1 MENFDLDWWG
11 VSHKSSIRY
20 ILDNDKSSKIKIY
33 AIGFTSLRNSYL
45 YLSEKDKSRII
56 ISDYKNSKY
65 IIDTKMKRIRVNY
78 NLDKNKNFKLFY
90 QLKIESYPISSIYK
104 RNN

>member
-1 MENFDLDWWG
+1 MFQDNNWYG
-11 VSHKSSIRY
+11 NRY
-20 ILDNDKSSKIKIY
+20 ILSK
-33 AIGFTSLRNSYL
+33 YL
-45 YLSEKDKSRII
+45 NEKDKSRII

-90 QLKIESYPISSIYK
+90 QLKIENYPISSIYK